1 MAQVHAILANDNY
14 RDAKPRPLLL
24 EQLAV
29 TTLCLI
35 SSRGM
40 MNAQSSSDARC
51 RSGRSIQM
59 GRPAGADGTFNLIH
73 VPLNLYPVFLQ
84 PILRVLLPASQKL
97 NLSRDSPDLELHGLT
112 IDSQHGFLNI
122 SISPVECSI
131 LCHSSWVQAV
141 FEPAI
146 KALPKD
152 AAKTVIVSRD
162 SYLIL
167 SVISAGLDA
176 AGRVME
182 LSSPLALAGIPIF
195 FITTYYSDF
204 ILVPTKERHNVI
216 QALLAKGFE
225 LSENQSSFVNP
236 SAYGHQRS
244 SSQPTSPPRTPPP
257 SNVTELQTRTFELLR
272 KRSVIPYIEDGLEL
286 VQCSGRETSQLEDV
300 FTHRPS
306 ISRQM
311 TGNGHRETWV
321 DRIDSKLYTCMIA
334 ALVSKPSFMSITLAQ
349 DDPPSLLL
357 DKKLLPIFGDSL
369 VGDTEGRLI
378 PIFLDLVN
386 LPLEATG
393 IVCGV
398 AGRLVQDMNMTESSE
413 LSYLSTARAGA
424 VILSDAQST
433 RALEILKPL
442 LTKEA

>member
-1 MAQVHAILANDNY
+1 M
-14 RDAKPRPLLL
+14 
-24 EQLAV
+24 
-29 TTLCLI
+29 
-35 SSRGM
+35 
-40 MNAQSSSDARC
+40 
-51 RSGRSIQM
+51 
-59 GRPAGADGTFNLIH
+59 
-73 VPLNLYPVFLQ
+73 
-84 PILRVLLPASQKL
+84 
-97 NLSRDSPDLELHGLT
+97 
-112 IDSQHGFLNI
+112 
-122 SISPVECSI
+122 
-131 LCHSSWVQAV
+131 
-141 FEPAI
+141 
-146 KALPKD
+146 
-152 AAKTVIVSRD
+152 
-162 SYLIL
+162 IL

-182 LSSPLALAGIPIF
+182 LSSPLAFAGIPIF

-216 QALLAKGFE
+216 EALSAKGFE

-236 SAYGHQRS
+236 SAYGHQRGS
-244 SSQPTSPPRTPPP
+244 SLPTSPPRTPPP
-257 SNVTELQTRTFELLR
+257 SNVMELQKRTFDLLK
-272 KRSVIPYIEDGLEL
+272 KRNVIPYIEDDLEL

-306 ISRQM
+306 ITRHM
-311 TGNGHRETWV
+311 TGNGHRECWV
-321 DRIDSKLYTCMIA
+321 DKIDARLYTCIVS

-357 DKKLLPIFGDSL
+357 DKKLLHIFGDTL

-398 AGRLVQDMNMTESSE
+398 AGRLVQEMNMMESSE

-424 VILSDAQST
+424 VILPDQQSL
-433 RALEILKPL
+433 RVLEILKPL
-442 LTKEA
+442 LSKEA

>member
-1 MAQVHAILANDNY
+1 MNDQISFLA
-14 RDAKPRPLLL
+14 
-24 EQLAV
+24 
-29 TTLCLI
+29 
-35 SSRGM
+35 
-40 MNAQSSSDARC
+40 
-51 RSGRSIQM
+51 
-59 GRPAGADGTFNLIH
+59 GTFHLIH
-73 VPLNLYPVFLQ
+73 IPLNLYGVLLQ
-84 PILRVLLPASQKL
+84 PILRALLPASHHL
-97 NLSRDSPDLELHGLT
+97 DLSRDSPDLERHGLT
-112 IDSQHGFLNI
+112 GDAQHGFLNI

-131 LCHSSWVQAV
+131 VCHESWVKAV
-141 FEPAI
+141 FEPAM

-152 AAKTVIVSRD
+152 AARAVIVSKD
-162 SYLIL
+162 TYTIL

-204 ILVPTKERHNVI
+204 ILVPTKERHNVV

-225 LSENQSSFVNP
+225 LAENQSSFVNP
-236 SAYGHQRS
+236 SAYGHQRG

-257 SNVTELQTRTFELLR
+257 SNVTELQKRTFDLLK
-272 KRSVIPYIEDGLEL
+272 KRNVIPYCEDGLEL
-286 VQCSGRETSQLEDV
+286 VQCSGREASHGEDI
-300 FTHRPS
+300 FTQRPS
-306 ISRQM
+306 ITRSM
-311 TGNGHRETWV
+311 TGNGNRESWV
-321 DRIDSKLYTCMIA
+321 DKIDARLYTCIVA

-349 DDPPSLLL
+349 EDPPSLLL
-357 DKKLLPIFGDSL
+357 DKKLLPVFGDTL

-424 VILSDAQST
+424 VILPDEQSA
-433 RALEILKPL
+433 RALDILRPL
-442 LTKEA
+442 LSKEA